1 MLMSMFAGSK
11 LLKVI
16 LWALVV
22 AAIIGSILWAVNHY
36 EAKGRALGIA
46 ETEAKWSKLSA
57 EAERLSKKNSEEA
70 AKILSERGKEFNRV
84 LDSIAKTNNRDKKNA
99 ERAKNMAVAAARNGS
114 FRLFDNYAEAGRV
127 IGGNNS
133 EGNDQEG
140 GLSATTTGTDGQ
152 GRRRLSTELATF
164 LVSETSE
171 ADRITVKLGKLQDYT
186 RELFNSC
193 SSRKSIFDL
202 PW

>member
-1 MLMSMFAGSK
+1 MAGMFAGSK
-11 LLKVI
+11 LLKVV

-36 EAKGRALGIA
+36 EAKGRALGVA

-70 AKILSERGKEFNRV
+70 ARVLSERGKEFNRV
-84 LDSIAKTNNRDKKNA
+84 LDAVTKSHNKDKKNA

-114 FRLFDNYAEAGRV
+114 FRLFDNYAETRPDNS
-127 IGGNNS
+127 GNNGG
-133 EGNDQEG
+133 ENDQEG
-140 GLSATTTGTDGQ
+140 GLSTATAGTDGK
-152 GRRRLSTELATF
+152 GRRRLSSELATF